1 MASDSTTNCFTQLLT
16 ETDASKKLAV
26 SIGALRRWRREGRGP
41 AFTRLERC
49 VRYDVRALESFL
61 ADHSSAKNQLPAD
74 NRLYGADGQSRRGES
89 MSDLKLV
96 RK

>member
-1 MASDSTTNCFTQLLT
+1 MTSGNTTGYFTQLLT

-49 VRYDVRALESFL
+49 IRYDVRILEVWL
-61 ADHSSAKNQLPAD
+61 TEHSSAPKQSPARD
-74 NRLYGADGQSRRGES
+74 TQPAEEAEGRMES
-89 MSDLKLV
+89 ATFLKAV